1 MINKISL
8 IRKAGILALLLLST
22 STFAQNNA
30 PVEMADTLLQSGKI
44 YVVVTV
50 LSVIFIGI
58 ITYLIMLDRKITKL
72 EKEINNK

>member
-22 STFAQNNA
+22 SSFAQNNA